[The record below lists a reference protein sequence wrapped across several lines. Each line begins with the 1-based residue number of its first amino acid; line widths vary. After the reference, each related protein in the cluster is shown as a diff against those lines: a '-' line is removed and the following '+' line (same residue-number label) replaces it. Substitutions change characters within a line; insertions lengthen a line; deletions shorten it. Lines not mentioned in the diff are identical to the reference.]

1 MSEFDDDFSAAA
13 RSLLARLGETIGYT
27 PKGGTRRDIRATVDR
42 GAVQNA
48 PGPSATYMGFAIL
61 EVLHDADGVDTLT
74 KGGDAFHFAALPG
87 QEEGT
92 WRSAELIGHDGG
104 MFILKVYTHG

>member
-48 PGPSATYMGFAIL
+48 PIL